1 MGGGGG
7 EGSGGRGLLL
17 FVLFFVLFVCWKE
30 GGGGGVRPGKVSAT
44 RMITACL
51 QAYHSGVRLRGHG
64 QTSRTA
70 ARQNVQ
76 GRRSPRQMLNP
87 NTRQANGTIAV
98 LFQKLLDPPLHA
110 RPSFTDEQIH
120 KGGKENIPTK
130 LITHSEEETQLLG
143 TGRSER
149 RRK

>member
-1 MGGGGG
+1 M
-7 EGSGGRGLLL
+7 
-17 FVLFFVLFVCWKE
+17 F
-30 GGGGGVRPGKVSAT
+30 
-44 RMITACL
+44 TACL

-120 KGGKENIPTK
+120 KAGKENIPTK
-130 LITHSEEETQLLG
+130 LITHSEEETQLLA

-149 RRK
+149 RRKQGWEVGWGGVEGWWKGSSGEDSVPLRV